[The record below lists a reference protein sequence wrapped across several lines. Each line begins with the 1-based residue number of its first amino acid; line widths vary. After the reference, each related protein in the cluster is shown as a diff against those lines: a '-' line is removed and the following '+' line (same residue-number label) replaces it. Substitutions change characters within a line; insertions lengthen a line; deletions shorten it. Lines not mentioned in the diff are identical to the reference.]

1 MVMVD
6 AISRMVPGVL
16 TNDESGSTE
25 SFEGD
30 LLEYPQYTRP
40 EEWHGMRVPQVLLSG
55 HHANIRAWRA
65 QQALERT
72 RQRRPDLYE
81 AYLAGKKDG
90 ETNP

>member
-1 MVMVD
+1 M
-6 AISRMVPGVL
+6 PEKVL
-16 TNDESGSTE
+16 VCTTWKRGRKTDVYQRQ
-25 SFEGD
+25 
-30 LLEYPQYTRP
+30 EYPQYTRP